1 MQYFQVKT
9 WSGPGV
15 RSLEHGDE
23 GSGGEAQDQTQGAY
37 GRGGYVNGKFYLSC
51 TSIESF
57 KPHES

>member
-37 GRGGYVNGKFYLSC
+37 GRGGDVNGKFYLR
-51 TSIESF
+51 
-57 KPHES
+57 